1 MVAVA
6 PLDEPTMLLRVVEV
20 RDAGRTARLHLEALP
35 GGFFVSLGPRFL
47 RAYHRTFLTSPA
59 GIALLA
65 ERDGETV
72 GFIVGTVDEATHY
85 RHVVRRDRWSLG
97 ARGLAALMSKPE
109 LLVRFVQTRLY
120 RYLRG
125 MVRLSRAPV
134 ATDNEG
140 TVRATTGVL
149 SHMAVDAAHRGDG
162 VGAVLLDAFVDT
174 AKAQGARSI
183 RLSTAANNVAAQRFY
198 ERHGWQS
205 GGQQTDADGQRW
217 FHYGRRLR

>member
-6 PLDEPTMLLRVVEV
+6 PLDEPTLLLRVVEV

-65 ERDGETV
+65 ERD
-72 GFIVGTVDEATHY
+72 
-85 RHVVRRDRWSLG
+85 
-97 ARGLAALMSKPE
+97 
-109 LLVRFVQTRLY
+109 
-120 RYLRG
+120 
-125 MVRLSRAPV
+125 
-134 ATDNEG
+134 
-140 TVRATTGVL
+140 ATTGVL